1 MALIVEIKVV
11 PSSGKQACKLEGERL
26 KCYLKAA
33 PQKGKANKELIAYL
47 AKMVGIPAAQVSIIA
62 GQTARTKRIS
72 IEAPLTFDTL
82 CEKLGIQRQLP
93 LF

>member
-11 PSSGKQACKLEGERL
+11 PSSGKLTCKLEGGRL

-33 PQKGKANKELIAYL
+33 PEKGKANKELIVYL
-47 AKMVGIPAAQVSIIA
+47 AKNLGIAIAQVSIIA
-62 GQTARTKRIS
+62 GQTARIKRIS
-72 IEAPLTFDTL
+72 IEASLTFDTL